1 MEKFKG
7 LIAAPFTPMDERGG
21 IKYEVIDQ
29 LMALY
34 QKNGIV
40 GSFVGGSTGEGVSLT
55 FGEKVKLIEK
65 WGSLRNDQ
73 VKIIFMLGGTS
84 YREMQELALCAKE
97 NQIDGI
103 SALGP
108 YYFRP
113 ASEAAL
119 LEYGM
124 RITEVVPEMPFYY
137 YHIPALTG
145 VNLSMPALLKLADG
159 VWPSLAGIKFTS
171 THIMDYHWCKKYSGG
186 KFDMIWGCDEALL
199 SGLVVGA
206 QSAIGSTYNYAAPLY
221 YQVIAAFEQGKN
233 KLAEELQWKAVQMV
247 NLLMKYGGTA
257 AGKGFMKIIGLD
269 CGWFRAPLEGI
280 SDDKVAQLK
289 KELGVIGFF
298 DWCCKC

>member
-7 LIAAPFTPMDERGG
+7 LIAAPFTPMDDEGEV
-21 IKYEVIDQ
+21 KYEVVDQ
-29 LMALY
+29 MMDLY
-34 QKNGIV
+34 KKNGIV

-55 FGEKVKLIEK
+55 FQEKVKLIEK
-65 WGSLRNDQ
+65 WGSLKNDQ

-113 ASEAAL
+113 ASEAVL
-119 LEYGM
+119 LDYLQ
-124 RITEVVPEMPFYY
+124 RIVEQVPELPFYY

-145 VNLSMPALLKLADG
+145 VELSMPRLLQLADG
-159 VWPSLAGIKFTS
+159 QMPSLAGIKFTA
-171 THIMDYHWCKKYSGG
+171 TNIMDYHLCQMYAGG
-186 KFDMIWGCDEALL
+186 KYDMIWGCDEALL

-221 YQVIAAFEQGKN
+221 YQVISAFEQGKN
-233 KLAEELQWKAVQMV
+233 KEAEQLQRKAVQMV

-257 AGKGFMKIIGLD
+257 AGKGFMKVIGLD
-269 CGWFRAPLEGI
+269 CGWFRAPLPVLTIPDIEAL
-280 SDDKVAQLK
+280 KVDLEA
-289 KELGVIGFF
+289 IGFF
-298 DWCCKC
+298 EWCSKF